1 LSDFGV
7 LRPRCPTASTA
18 VQSNLTATRGPV
30 RIIGNV
36 KGKKSTLQ
44 AIAVA
49 QQQSSTTSE
58 PIHYVHIHKGR
69 GDHIKTT
76 IHGEVVEDRMGGMPA
91 SMPSSAP
98 LAVAR
103 VPSGISAPSVRARR
117 SLATPG

>member
-1 LSDFGV
+1 VIDEASRMKEDAWTARCSPTS
-7 LRPRCPTASTA
+7 LRPGARSGSSAGRRTRCRP
-18 VQSNLTATRGPV
+18 LRW
-30 RIIGNV
+30 
-36 KGKKSTLQ
+36 
-44 AIAVA
+44 A

-76 IHGEVVEDRMGGMPA
+76 IDGEVVEDRMGGMPA